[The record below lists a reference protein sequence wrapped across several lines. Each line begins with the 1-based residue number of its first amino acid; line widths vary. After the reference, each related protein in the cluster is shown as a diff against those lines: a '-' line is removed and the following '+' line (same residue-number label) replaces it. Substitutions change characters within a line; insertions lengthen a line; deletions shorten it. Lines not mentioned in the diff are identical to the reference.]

1 MILIEHFSII
11 FPFGLK
17 SLIALKWVFWVAA
30 SNLHVVPEVLQLR
43 NVTKAKLDFAEHL
56 FLELERIVIEPL
68 PPGYVPFEPM
78 KCLWNFVGSFRK
90 FRFAS
95 FFFGLQR
102 VTKCSSVQHL
112 FFI

>member
-1 MILIEHFSII
+1 MILTECFSIA
-11 FPFGLK
+11 FSFGLK
-17 SLIALKWVFWVAA
+17 SLIAPKWPFWVAA
-30 SNLHVVPEVLQLR
+30 SNLLLVPKVLQLR

-90 FRFAS
+90 S
-95 FFFGLQR
+95 LFFGLQN
-102 VTKCSSVQHL
+102 V
-112 FFI
+112 